1 MPWAALLHLIMAC
14 FMYGENELLVS
25 SVINPEL
32 VAGVDDSS
40 GVQAVS
46 QAYDTFLKETS
57 SYDVFGLSPRTLPR
71 VCVCACSC
79 QPLNVASCP
88 LPAAFVQ
95 LWCEQT
101 CSPCFCT

>member
-46 QAYDTFLKETS
+46 QAYDTFLTETS
-57 SYDVFGLSPRTLPR
+57 SYDVFGLSPRMLPR
-71 VCVCACSC
+71 VCSCAHVHANRSS
-79 QPLNVASCP
+79 SCP
-88 LPAAFVQ
+88 LPRALVQ
-95 LWCEQT
+95 LWCERT